1 MMEEK
6 SHKQVKRKAR
16 HPYEG
21 LSTVAAL
28 LVLGALA
35 APAMARP
42 TPTTDASVPQIS
54 QSGRR
59 ELSDAEKLAV
69 LFVGS
74 LSLFASV
81 LHRVH
86 AARRL

>member
-16 HPYEG
+16 HRYER
-21 LSTVAAL
+21 LSTLAAL

-42 TPTTDASVPQIS
+42 TPTTDASVPQLA
-54 QSGRR
+54 QAGRR
-59 ELSDAEKLAV
+59 ELSDAEKLAI

-74 LSLFASV
+74 LSLLASV